1 MIQKL
6 ILLFDLCSIYPKEA
20 MMEENQS
27 ERPTEENQSERPTE
41 ENQSEKPTEEKQSE
55 KPTEEERMGMANP
68 EAEGTTDP
76 VNPGAEPVNPEVEGT
91 M

>member
-1 MIQKL
+1 
-6 ILLFDLCSIYPKEA
+6 
-20 MMEENQS
+20 MEEM
-27 ERPTEENQSERPTE
+27 
-41 ENQSEKPTEEKQSE
+41 SEKQP
-55 KPTEEERMGMANP
+55 EEERMGMANP

>member
-1 MIQKL
+1 VEGTEL
-6 ILLFDLCSIYPKEA
+6 ASPEV
-20 MMEENQS
+20 EEM
-27 ERPTEENQSERPTE
+27 
-41 ENQSEKPTEEKQSE
+41 SE